1 MLARLLMGLVKGLV
15 LGALVGYGLAA
26 AGMGAP
32 GAFIA
37 YPIAVVIGVLTALVA
52 GKPIWAKDARIE
64 AGTKAVAAAIL
75 APGLMWLARSYAG
88 FALPFD
94 PSALPGLEGLA
105 GAQLTLG
112 TFAVTSLAMV
122 SAVLA
127 GFFDADNSP
136 TSDDESSGTT
146 KKSPAKKR
154 IAVEDDAAA
163 AELLAELEA
172 EEAEGSVGRAKKG

>member
-1 MLARLLMGLVKGLV
+1 
-15 LGALVGYGLAA
+15 
-26 AGMGAP
+26 
-32 GAFIA
+32 
-37 YPIAVVIGVLTALVA
+37 
-52 GKPIWAKDARIE
+52 
-64 AGTKAVAAAIL
+64 
-75 APGLMWLARSYAG
+75 MWLARSYAG
-88 FALPFD
+88 LALPFD

-136 TSDDESSGTT
+136 SSDDEAIGATG
-146 KKSPAKKR
+146 KSAGKKR
-154 IAVEDDAAA
+154 IAVEDDGAAA

-172 EEAEGSVGRAKKG
+172 EEAEGTVGRAKKG

>member
-1 MLARLLMGLVKGLV
+1 
-15 LGALVGYGLAA
+15 
-26 AGMGAP
+26 
-32 GAFIA
+32 
-37 YPIAVVIGVLTALVA
+37 
-52 GKPIWAKDARIE
+52 
-64 AGTKAVAAAIL
+64 
-75 APGLMWLARSYAG
+75 
-88 FALPFD
+88 
-94 PSALPGLEGLA
+94 
-105 GAQLTLG
+105 
-112 TFAVTSLAMV
+112 MV

>member
-1 MLARLLMGLVKGLV
+1 VLARLLMGLVKGLV

-37 YPIAVVIGVLTALVA
+37 YPVAVVVGVLMALVA

-75 APGLMWLARSYAG
+75 APGLMWLARRFLTMG
-88 FALPFD
+88 LPLD
-94 PSALPGLEGLA
+94 VGALPGLESLA
-105 GAQLTLG
+105 GAQLTIG
-112 TFAVTSLAMV
+112 TFAVTSVAMV
-122 SAVLA
+122 AAVLA

-136 TSDDESSGTT
+136 ADDDEDTSDEQSG
-146 KKSPAKKR
+146 PKKR
-154 IAVEDDAAA
+154 IAVDDEAAA

-172 EEAEGSVGRAKKG
+172 EEAEAPARRAKKG

>member
-1 MLARLLMGLVKGLV
+1 MLARLIMGLVKGLV

-32 GAFIA
+32 GALIA
-37 YPIAVVIGVLTALVA
+37 YPVAVVVGVLTALVA

-64 AGTKAVAAAIL
+64 AGTKAIAAAIL
-75 APGLMWLARSYAG
+75 APGLMWLARSYATMG
-88 FALPFD
+88 LPFD

-105 GAQLTLG
+105 GSELTLG
-112 TFAVTSLAMV
+112 TFAVTSVAMV
-122 SAVLA
+122 AALLA

-136 TSDDESSGTT
+136 SSDGESSGDKT
-146 KKSPAKKR
+146 KGTSKKR
-154 IAVEDDAAA
+154 IAVDDEAAA

-172 EEAEGSVGRAKKG
+172 EEAESAAGRAKKG